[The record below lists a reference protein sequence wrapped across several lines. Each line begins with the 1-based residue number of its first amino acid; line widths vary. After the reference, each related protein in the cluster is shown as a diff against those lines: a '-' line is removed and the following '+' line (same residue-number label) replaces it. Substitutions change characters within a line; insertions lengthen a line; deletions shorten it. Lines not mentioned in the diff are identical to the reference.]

1 MLSKKLEKI
10 PAIPIK
16 SITVYVY
23 NIISFERLLSLTIDK
38 NLKTFQ
44 KPNII
49 KILSERY
56 LDFYPNNTLA
66 LIIK

>member
-1 MLSKKLEKI
+1 MPSKNLEKI

-23 NIISFERLLSLTIDK
+23 NIISFERLLSLIIDK

-44 KPNII
+44 KTNII
-49 KILSERY
+49 EILLERY
-56 LDFYPNNTLA
+56 PNFYPNNILA

>member
-1 MLSKKLEKI
+1 MLSKNLEKI

-16 SITVYVY
+16 KITVYMY
-23 NIISFERLLSLTIDK
+23 NIISFDCLLSLIIDK

-44 KPNII
+44 KTNII
-49 KILSERY
+49 KILLERY

>member
-1 MLSKKLEKI
+1 MLSKNLEKI
-10 PAIPIK
+10 PAIPIN

-23 NIISFERLLSLTIDK
+23 NIISFERLLSLIIDK

-44 KPNII
+44 KTNII
-49 KILSERY
+49 EILLERY
-56 LDFYPNNTLA
+56 PNFYPNNILA